1 MVKSWTGNLP
11 IFDNDSSNKSSSS
24 QCNYSNR
31 TSADKYICTNLTSNE
46 IFLLAIVGILTAD
59 VYIECNC
66 QIEQV
71 QINIYI
77 DDNTSRLR
85 TSLLIIQV
93 IIVNPPSI
101 YTCNYILTIFWQ
113 MRSKIYHNFD
123 DLPG

>member
-1 MVKSWTGNLP
+1 MP
-11 IFDNDSSNKSSSS
+11 IS
-24 QCNYSNR
+24 Q
-31 TSADKYICTNLTSNE
+31 ICTNLTSNE
-46 IFLLAIVGILTAD
+46 IFSLAIVGILTAD

-77 DDNTSRLR
+77 DDNTSRLH

-101 YTCNYILTIFWQ
+101 YTCNYI
-113 MRSKIYHNFD
+113 FD
-123 DLPG
+123 NILADAFEDLS